1 MSKKEQDNFNDIMG
15 NLLNKGGQKPK
26 RTPTKIPKNT
36 DININKADEDKD
48 WQPEFEEITVPEDL
62 DTRYETERLLS
73 EVMTINEE
81 LELEAEEEKEDIIDV
96 NTDEVNE
103 TPETEVKVEE
113 TKKMIEGKKLE
124 TVTAIIP
131 AGAIIKGNLEFNTD
145 LSVSGQI
152 EGDIKCDGTIYIRT
166 GAVITGNI
174 IATAVFID
182 GSNIT
187 GDIHANNKVEINCGS
202 TIDGNISSNDVVLDA
217 SINGNITALDVLE
230 IRENGRIKGDIQA
243 SLISTV
249 RGATICGMVQV
260 GDFKE

>member
-15 NLLNKGGQKPK
+15 NLLNKGGQSKPK
-26 RTPTKIPKNT
+26 RTSTKVSKNT
-36 DININKADEDKD
+36 DVNITKADEDKD

-73 EVMTINEE
+73 EE
-81 LELEAEEEKEDIIDV
+81 LELVAEEEKEDIIDV
-96 NTDEVNE
+96 NIDEENE
-103 TPETEVKVEE
+103 TPETEVKAEE
-113 TKKMIEGKKLE
+113 TKKMIEGKKPE

-174 IATAVFID
+174 TATAVFVD

-187 GDIHANNKVEINCGS
+187 GDINANSKVEINCGT

-217 SINGNITALDVLE
+217 SIKGNITALDVLE
-230 IRENGRIKGDIQA
+230 IRENGHIKGDIQA
-243 SLISTV
+243 SLMSTV
-249 RGATICGMVQV
+249 KGATICGMVQV

>member
-15 NLLNKGGQKPK
+15 NLLNKGGQSKPK
-26 RTPTKIPKNT
+26 RTPTKVYKNT
-36 DININKADEDKD
+36 AVNITKADEDKD

-73 EVMTINEE
+73 EE
-81 LELEAEEEKEDIIDV
+81 LELVAEEEKEDIIDV
-96 NTDEVNE
+96 NIDEENE
-103 TPETEVKVEE
+103 TPETEVKAEE
-113 TKKMIEGKKLE
+113 TKKMIEGKKPE

-174 IATAVFID
+174 TATAVFVD

-187 GDIHANNKVEINCGS
+187 GDINANSKVEINCGT

-217 SINGNITALDVLE
+217 SIKGNITALDVLE
-230 IRENGRIKGDIQA
+230 IRENGHIKGDIQA
-243 SLISTV
+243 SLMSTV
-249 RGATICGMVQV
+249 KGATICGMVQV